1 MITFKQYLAEIE
13 LLENPLSP
21 TKKFTQIHG
30 NYMGPG
36 NKGGT
41 PIDKL
46 DKAAF
51 HHDVAY
57 EKSREMPDKT
67 HALAHRAKADHHFV
81 GRLSRISKDKSHPL
95 ATRIKAVAARAFFSA
110 KLKFAPKVSV

>member
-1 MITFKQYLAEIE
+1 MITFKEY

-21 TKKFTQIHG
+21 TEKFYKFHG
-30 NYMGPG
+30 NYAGPG
-36 NKGGT
+36 NQGGM

-57 EKSREMPDKT
+57 SQSKKLPDKKA
-67 HALAHRAKADHHFV
+67 ALAHRLKADHHFTT
-81 GRLSRISKDKSHPL
+81 RLKRIIKDKDHPKSV
-95 ATRIKAVAARAFFSA
+95 RIKAVVAHAFFTS
-110 KLKFAPKVSV
+110 KLKLASRALKN